1 MRELKEADA
10 AKAYAKAWNCLEP
23 ETFTDLLAP
32 DALYASPWVFEEMT
46 GKEQISDYLV
56 GKMETVQRQA
66 VSNKSL
72 RVLAEL
78 GKTTKSFPDRDCVIL
93 FQGDSDKAKAA
104 VLFEIDW
111 SGVKCLDLCIPDLLG
126 LVHSGIYPD

>member
-1 MRELKEADA
+1 MRELQEADA
-10 AKAYAKAWNCLEP
+10 ANAYAKAWNRLEP
-23 ETFTDLLAP
+23 EIFTGLLAP
-32 DALYASPWVFEEMT
+32 DAFYASQWVFEEMI

-56 GKMETVQRQA
+56 GKMETVLRQSA
-66 VSNKSL
+66 SNKSL

-104 VLFEIDW
+104 VLFEVDG
-111 SGVKCLDLCIPDLLG
+111 SGVTRLDLCIPDLLG
-126 LVHSGIYPD
+126 LIHSGTYPD